1 MVHILYQNSIL
12 YILILNITVNCS
24 FRYAGQITID
34 DEVLI
39 PENNEVTP
47 TKVISIS
54 NFTMQGAYV
63 PLTMEG
69 NIVVDGILASCY
81 PSCYHDLGHIGMLPI
96 QLFPTIMEWIFGEDN
111 GSSTYA
117 NIVNELGQWML
128 PAVHLLGTN

>member
-1 MVHILYQNSIL
+1 MVHILCHNSIL

-69 NIVVDGILASCY
+69 NIAVDGILASCY

-96 QLFPTIMEWIFGEDN
+96 QLFPTVI
-111 GSSTYA
+111 
-117 NIVNELGQWML
+117 
-128 PAVHLLGTN
+128 